1 MSSEATTTFHSN
13 ADAATTAA
21 TIQRVL
27 TENKATVLGQS
38 PDGTQID
45 FQTRKTMLN
54 WELIGRA
61 ITTPAASGSDVHLSL
76 NVHHNRPAALMDGV
90 KNRKAVEKL
99 AGQIQAALG

>member
-1 MSSEATTTFHSN
+1 MSSEATTTFRSN

-21 TIQRVL
+21 AVQRVL
-27 TENKATVLGQS
+27 AENKAKVLGQS

-45 FQTRKTMLN
+45 FQTRKTLLN
-54 WELIGRA
+54 WELLGRA

-76 NVHHNRPAALMDGV
+76 DVHHNRPPALLDGK

-99 AGQIQAALG
+99 AEQIQAAIG

>member
-21 TIQRVL
+21 AVQRVL
-27 TENKATVLGQS
+27 AENKAKVIGQS

-45 FQTRKTMLN
+45 FQTRKTLLN
-54 WELIGRA
+54 WELLGRA

-76 NVHHNRPAALMDGV
+76 DVHHNRPPALLDGK

-99 AGQIQAALG
+99 AEQIQAAIG

>member
-21 TIQRVL
+21 AVQRVL
-27 TENKATVLGQS
+27 AENKAKVIGQS

-45 FQTRKTMLN
+45 FQTRKTLLN
-54 WELIGRA
+54 WELLGRA
-61 ITTPAASGSDVHLSL
+61 ITTPAASGSDVNLSL
-76 NVHHNRPAALMDGV
+76 DVHHNRPPALLDGK

-99 AGQIQAALG
+99 AEQIQAAID

>member
-13 ADAATTAA
+13 ADAATTAGA
-21 TIQRVL
+21 VQRVL
-27 TENKATVLGQS
+27 AENKAKVLGQS

-45 FQTRKTMLN
+45 FQTRKTLLN
-54 WELIGRA
+54 WELLGCA

-76 NVHHNRPAALMDGV
+76 DVHHNRPPAMLDGK

-99 AGQIQAALG
+99 AEQIQAAIG

>member
-21 TIQRVL
+21 AVQRAL
-27 TENKATVLGQS
+27 AENKAKVLGQS

-45 FQTRKTMLN
+45 FQTRKTLLN
-54 WELIGRA
+54 WELLGRA

-76 NVHHNRPAALMDGV
+76 DVHHNRPPALLDGK

-99 AGQIQAALG
+99 AEQIQAAIR

>member
-21 TIQRVL
+21 AVQRVL
-27 TENKATVLGQS
+27 AENKAKVIGQS

-45 FQTRKTMLN
+45 FQTRKTLLN
-54 WELIGRA
+54 WELLGRA

-76 NVHHNRPAALMDGV
+76 DVHHNRPPALLDGK

-99 AGQIQAALG
+99 AEQIQAAID

>member
-1 MSSEATTTFHSN
+1 MSYEATTTFHSN

-21 TIQRVL
+21 AVQRVL
-27 TENKATVLGQS
+27 AENKAKVIGQS

-45 FQTRKTMLN
+45 FQTRKTLLN
-54 WELIGRA
+54 WELLGRA

-76 NVHHNRPAALMDGV
+76 DVHHNRPPALLDGK

-99 AGQIQAALG
+99 AEQIQAAID

>member
-21 TIQRVL
+21 AVQRVL
-27 TENKATVLGQS
+27 AENKAKVLGQS

-45 FQTRKTMLN
+45 FQTRKTLLN
-54 WELIGRA
+54 WELLGRA

-76 NVHHNRPAALMDGV
+76 DVHHNRPPALLDGK

-99 AGQIQAALG
+99 AEQIQAAID